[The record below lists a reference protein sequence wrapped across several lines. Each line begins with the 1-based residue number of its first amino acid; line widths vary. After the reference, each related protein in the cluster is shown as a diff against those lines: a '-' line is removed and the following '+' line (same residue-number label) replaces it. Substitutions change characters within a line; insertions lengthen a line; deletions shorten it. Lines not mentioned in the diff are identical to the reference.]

1 MLPEMVRVLDILSL
15 CSGTLMNRKEDQ
27 SRVETDLQSNITEVI
42 GGKDGRGSEKETSGA
57 GKSS

>member
-1 MLPEMVRVLDILSL
+1 
-15 CSGTLMNRKEDQ
+15 MNRKEDQ